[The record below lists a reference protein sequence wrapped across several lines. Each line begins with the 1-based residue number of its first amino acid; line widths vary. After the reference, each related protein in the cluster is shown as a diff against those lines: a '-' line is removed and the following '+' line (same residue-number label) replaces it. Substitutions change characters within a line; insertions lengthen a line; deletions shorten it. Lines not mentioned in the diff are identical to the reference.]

1 MSNVFKPIAALL
13 VGAALLGAAATGI
26 AIPIG
31 IITSLL

>member
-13 VGAALLGAAATGI
+13 VGTAILGAAATGV

-31 IITSLL
+31 IIAYLF